1 MARMSIETARAH
13 LARFGR
19 DGDVIETSGSS
30 ATVEL
35 AAAELGVEPAR
46 IAKTLAFHGIEEG
59 TSILV
64 VAAGDV
70 RIDNAAF
77 KRAFGRKARMIQG
90 DEVEPLTGHAPGGVC
105 PFANPGIASVHL
117 DGSLRRF
124 TTLFPAVGNAASA
137 IELTPEEIDE
147 ISGAVGWVDV
157 TKLPPVLD

>member
-1 MARMSIETARAH
+1 MSRMSIETARAH

-19 DGDVIETSGSS
+19 DRDVVETSGSS

-46 IAKTLAFHGIEEG
+46 IAKTLAFHGVEEG

-70 RIDNAAF
+70 RVDNAGF
-77 KRAFGRKARMIQG
+77 KRAFGRKARMLTG
-90 DEVEPLTGHAPGGVC
+90 EEVEPLTGHAPGGVC
-105 PFANPGIASVHL
+105 PFANPEVAAVYL
-117 DGSLRRF
+117 DESLHRF
-124 TTLFPAVGNAASA
+124 ETLFPAVGNAASA
-137 IELTPEEIDE
+137 IELSPEEIAE

-157 TKLPPVLD
+157 TKLPPVPD